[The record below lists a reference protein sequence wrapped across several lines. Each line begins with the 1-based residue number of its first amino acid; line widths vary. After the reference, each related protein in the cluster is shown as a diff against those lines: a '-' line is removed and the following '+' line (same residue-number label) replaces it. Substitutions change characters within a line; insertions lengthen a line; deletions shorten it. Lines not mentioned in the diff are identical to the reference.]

1 MERTSPLWG
10 LDSSHPSPER
20 GVRKSS
26 RTGSSLPNRVL
37 GAEPALSLL
46 ARLLGV
52 SRWQAIPSLLAA
64 RPETSQLRGA
74 GAAPARWPGISC
86 TRPRASLPRPCPSP
100 PAPPRTV
107 LRTLPRRL
115 GTAPGSSLAASEP
128 RAPGRPGSVQHRRH
142 GPARAREVEARA
154 GPRGPGGS
162 RGAPARD
169 PAALTAEQQ
178 QQQQPK
184 LRAPPLSH
192 LHGRMA
198 AARGRLRPG
207 WVRGGR
213 RGTRP
218 RVGRRRARP

>member
-26 RTGSSLPNRVL
+26 RTGSSLPNREL
-37 GAEPALSLL
+37 GAEPALPLL
-46 ARLLGV
+46 ARGV
-52 SRWQAIPSLLAA
+52 ALAGHPQPAGSETRDIAAA
-64 RPETSQLRGA
+64 RSRRSPCPLAGQILYETPRLPSQTRSVASGSSKDGAQDPPAEAGNGA
-74 GAAPARWPGISC
+74 G
-86 TRPRASLPRPCPSP
+86 
-100 PAPPRTV
+100 V
-107 LRTLPRRL
+107 KPRRF
-115 GTAPGSSLAASEP
+115 GAARDGQAGI
-128 RAPGRPGSVQHRRH
+128 RAAQEAW
-142 GPARAREVEARA
+142 PARALEVEARA
-154 GPRGPGGS
+154 GPRGPRGS
-162 RGAPARD
+162 RGVPARD

-178 QQQQPK
+178 QQQQQPK
-184 LRAPPLSH
+184 LRAPPLSR